1 MPRRRR
7 RAAAPSVA
15 APCIAALLAWA
26 AAAHAQP
33 SVMLVVLDTVRA
45 DAVSA
50 YARIDGTTPTVDR
63 LAAGGLRYAHAYSQA
78 NWTVPSHAALFTGLL
93 PSTTGMGYVGAP
105 LPSRFRTLAEVLA
118 AGGYETVGFCE
129 NPWFGDETALA
140 RGFQRF
146 TELDRARENDMPA
159 SVARWARERDRSR
172 PFFLFLN
179 IMDAHERYP
188 VRADN
193 PWLPPWISLEEA
205 NYAADHVGDL
215 RCATDGRFAE
225 LDLLRR
231 LYWQGVQLADAKL
244 GRVLDA
250 MAAAGLRDGLRI
262 VVVADHGEHF
272 GEQRQVLHD
281 IGVGEALIH
290 VPLVI
295 NGLPGV
301 APAVIEAPVALADLY
316 PTVLGWAGLSGP
328 SYSLVGRPLPTSPD
342 QATGARRLV
351 AEFRDAVPGVGFLRS
366 FESLTP
372 GAILVDSIM
381 AQLRAFCTPDDRA
394 SGDQTAVI
402 EWPHKLIWYQNFPPQ
417 LFDLAQD
424 PGQTVDLSGRQPDTV
439 RALLAGVP
447 READELHNRET
458 VPAEVERERADRLR
472 ALGYLVR

>member
-1 MPRRRR
+1 MARSRR
-7 RAAAPSVA
+7 RAAAPSAV

-26 AAAHAQP
+26 APASAQP

-50 YARIDGTTPTVDR
+50 FGQIDGTTPTVDR
-63 LAAGGLRYAHAYSQA
+63 LARDGLRYAHAYSHA

-105 LPSRFRTLAEVLA
+105 LASRFQTLAEVLA

-129 NPWFGDETALA
+129 NPWFGDETQLA

-146 TELDRARENDMPA
+146 TELDRSRENDMPA
-159 SVARWARERDRSR
+159 AVAGWARERDRRR

-179 IMDAHERYP
+179 VMDAHDRYP

-205 NYAADHVGDL
+205 NRAADHVVDL
-215 RCATDGRFAE
+215 RCATDGRLAE

-231 LYWQGVQLADAKL
+231 LYWHGVQLADAKL

-250 MAAAGLRDGLRI
+250 LAAAGLRDGLRI
-262 VVVADHGEHF
+262 IVVADHGEHF

-290 VPLVI
+290 VPLVVA
-295 NGLPGV
+295 GLPDVTPG
-301 APAVIEAPVALADLY
+301 VIEAPVGLADVY

-328 SYSLVGRPLPTSPD
+328 SYPLAGRALPTSPE
-342 QATGARRLV
+342 QPAGVRRLV
-351 AEFRDAVPGVGFLRS
+351 SQFRDELPGVGFVRS
-366 FESLTP
+366 FEALTP
-372 GAILVDSIM
+372 GAIAVDTIM
-381 AQLRAFCTPDDRA
+381 AQRRAFCTPEDRA
-394 SGDQTAVI
+394 DGDQIAVI
-402 EWPHKLIWYQNFPPQ
+402 EWPLKLIWYQNFPPQ

-424 PGQTVDLSGRQPDTV
+424 PGQTVDLSAQRPDVV
-439 RALLAGVP
+439 RALLTGVP
-447 READELHNRET
+447 RDAQELRSVET
-458 VPAEVERERADRLR
+458 VPAEVERSRADRLR

>member
-1 MPRRRR
+1 
-7 RAAAPSVA
+7 
-15 APCIAALLAWA
+15 
-26 AAAHAQP
+26 
-33 SVMLVVLDTVRA
+33 MLVVLDTVRA

-50 YARIDGTTPTVDR
+50 YGQLDGTTPTVDR
-63 LAAGGLRYAHAYSQA
+63 LAAGGLRYAHAYSHA

-105 LPSRFRTLAEVLA
+105 LPSRFQTLAEVLGG
-118 AGGYETVGFCE
+118 GGYETVGFCE

-159 SVARWARERDRSR
+159 AVARWARERDRSR

-193 PWLPPWISLEEA
+193 PWLPPWISLAEA
-205 NYAADHVGDL
+205 DHAADHVGEL
-215 RCATDGRFAE
+215 RCATDGRLAE

-231 LYWQGVQLADAKL
+231 LYWQGVQLADAKF

-250 MAAAGLRDGLRI
+250 LAAAGLRDGLRI
-262 VVVADHGEHF
+262 IVVADHGEHF

-290 VPLVI
+290 VPLVVS
-295 NGLPGV
+295 GLPDV
-301 APAVIEAPVALADLY
+301 APAVIEAPVGLADVY
-316 PTVLGWAGLSGP
+316 PTVLGWAGLPGP
-328 SYSLVGRPLPTSPD
+328 SYPLVGHPLPTAPG
-342 QATGARRLV
+342 QTTGPRRLV
-351 AEFRDAVPGVGFLRS
+351 AEFRDALPAVGFLRS
-366 FESLTP
+366 FETLNP

-381 AQLRAFCTPDDRA
+381 AQLRAFCTPEDRA
-394 SGDQTAVI
+394 YGDQIAVI
-402 EWPHKLIWYQNFPPQ
+402 EWPYKLIWFQNFPPQ

-424 PGQTVDLSGRQPDTV
+424 PGQTVDLSSRQPDLV
-439 RALLAGVP
+439 RELLTGVP
-447 READELHNRET
+447 RAADELHNVET

-472 ALGYLVR
+472 ALGYLVK